1 MQTEQRTCLILDNYS
16 VYKSAFIKKIALHLN
31 IELIYHPPYSP
42 HLNPIEQIWR
52 QMKRKIKHYYP
63 ESKEFLQ
70 ELTIETYNESISE
83 TKVYDKWL
91 ETFIPKV
98 W

>member
-1 MQTEQRTCLILDNYS
+1 MSLLFNINVEYDSFKNFVDLKSDFEMALIY
-16 VYKSAFIKKIALHLN
+16 
-31 IELIYHPPYSP
+31 IELIYLPPYSP

-52 QMKRKIKHYYP
+52 QMKREIKHYYL

-70 ELTIETYNESISE
+70 ELTIKTYNESISG

-91 ETFIPKV
+91 KTYIPKV